1 MNDVLADL
9 FRTRVRLPPS
19 PPPDEVYMLEFTPTA
34 IDKIMDMIYGE
45 KDLEEAA
52 VRVAV
57 VGGGCSGYSYDIGFI
72 DSKNDDDELYEFEN
86 VTVYVDPMSMQ
97 YLNNTTIDYVE
108 SFNYSGFHFDN
119 PNAKRTCGCG
129 ASFGL

>member
-1 MNDVLADL
+1 
-9 FRTRVRLPPS
+9 
-19 PPPDEVYMLEFTPTA
+19 MLEFTPTA